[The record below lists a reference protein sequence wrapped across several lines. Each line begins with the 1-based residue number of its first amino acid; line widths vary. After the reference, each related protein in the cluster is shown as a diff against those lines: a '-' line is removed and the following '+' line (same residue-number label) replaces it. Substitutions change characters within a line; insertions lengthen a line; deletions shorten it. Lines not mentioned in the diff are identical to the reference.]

1 LLLVII
7 ILGLATI
14 VGVVVSGL
22 GSGSGLGSSTVAFQN
37 EDYQVPPPDTNPPPM
52 PIPQTYE
59 QAEQWIRNSPFYS
72 QTVPAPVRCN
82 SQPINVTTASAA
94 QLKSHFEGLMECL
107 VRVWEPPI
115 TNAGFTIVRPTVT
128 IYGKELTTKCGKTGV
143 NAFYCTADQQVYYS
157 NLLPQA
163 LPSNVRNNK
172 WTADIVMAHEF
183 GHALQGRTGILV
195 SGHALGQE
203 SGDEGTALQYM
214 RRLETQADCFSGM
227 FVRSVSLSVG
237 VQQQD
242 LNGILVIYEAIGDD
256 NLSGKPDVVGNHG
269 LGRSR
274 EYWGN
279 TGLANSEVGK
289 CNTFVVPARL
299 VR

>member
-1 LLLVII
+1 
-7 ILGLATI
+7 
-14 VGVVVSGL
+14 
-22 GSGSGLGSSTVAFQN
+22 
-37 EDYQVPPPDTNPPPM
+37 M
-52 PIPQTYE
+52 P
-59 QAEQWIRNSPFYS
+59 
-72 QTVPAPVRCN
+72 VPVRCN
-82 SQPINVTTASAA
+82 SQPINVTTASDA

-107 VRVWEPPI
+107 VRVWEPPV
-115 TNAGFTIVRPTVT
+115 TNAGFILVRPTVT
-128 IYGKELTTKCGKTGV
+128 IYGRELTTKCGKTGV

-163 LPSNVRNNK
+163 LPRTVRNNK

-227 FVRSVSLSVG
+227 FVHSVSLSLG

-242 LNGILVIYEAIGDD
+242 VDGILAIYDAIGDD
-256 NLSGKPDVVGNHG
+256 NLSGQRDVVGNHG

-274 EYWGN
+274 EILGKHWHAQQRGR
-279 TGLANSEVGK
+279 EVQHVRRSSQVRAITVRVRLSK
-289 CNTFVVPARL
+289 ARSQPGFRREARWRL
-299 VR
+299 PRCLHRGQSAQGRRWWSPKD